1 MHLLVFTIAH
11 IFYLYRR
18 YRRRWRSREFHR
30 ARLRLLRTRQACLN
44 FWYDDC
50 FGMFAL
56 SSLWHVDEHTDECP
70 VTWDDEASEFRK
82 SMSGWMWVCMAMC
95 WHEDGYDGSVVACQS
110 YARLCDFSV
119 KPYRSS
125 TYHFLPCTTT
135 CFPQGIWFSKLQT
148 AFMVHTKE
156 ERPWWWVHGPGL
168 KPVIRSGGMGVFGWD
183 REGGTP

>member
-1 MHLLVFTIAH
+1 
-11 IFYLYRR
+11 
-18 YRRRWRSREFHR
+18 
-30 ARLRLLRTRQACLN
+30 
-44 FWYDDC
+44 
-50 FGMFAL
+50 
-56 SSLWHVDEHTDECP
+56 
-70 VTWDDEASEFRK
+70 
-82 SMSGWMWVCMAMC
+82 MWIWMAMC

-156 ERPWWWVHGPGL
+156 EGPWWWFHGPGL
-168 KPVIRSGGMGVFGWD
+168 KPVIQSGGMGVSGWEW
-183 REGGTP
+183 EGAPLRARIYKFDPMLFEVVASPSQSFSWILPRVIPGIVRWKWVCTG